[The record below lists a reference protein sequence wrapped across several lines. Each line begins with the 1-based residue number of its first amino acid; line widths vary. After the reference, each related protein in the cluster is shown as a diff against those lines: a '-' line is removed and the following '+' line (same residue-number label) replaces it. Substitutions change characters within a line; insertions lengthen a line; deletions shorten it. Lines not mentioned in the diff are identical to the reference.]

1 MGRLNLTLN
10 PNEVVAIV
18 RRRGLN
24 FSLAVNSH
32 RLILDVL
39 LPLWMELGRLVLVEV
54 ARVL

>member
-18 RRRGLN
+18 RHRGLN